1 MEDSGKTN
9 PPSSPGHTPVGG
21 TTMAT
26 EDTMSRSSLRAGQD
40 QQQEMG
46 LDAGERRKFLRLER
60 SAQLLLLI
68 LQQQVPT

>member
-1 MEDSGKTN
+1 
-9 PPSSPGHTPVGG
+9 
-21 TTMAT
+21 MAT
-26 EDTMSRSSLRAGQD
+26 EDTMSRLSLRAGQD